1 MSEVSPMVTVVLGP
15 VKPAFRAI
23 YLLVPL
29 VLLVAAVWLGRASYV
44 ALRAEPSSTKLRCT
58 RTADTVRCEELLAW
72 VRHPE
77 WGSRTLQTFESPMS
91 EVRIDHAEDRE
102 PQDCFALGSRVV
114 CDADAQRTV
123 EAVRVLLP
131 EQSVTVDA
139 TPPPSMQKL
148 TLMAAGALLLGTIV
162 LLLLGNALGRN
173 TRVLLEVHPT
183 YLEADARW
191 AGFWPRPRRRVE
203 RVVDEQ
209 VRVVLTTPR
218 RSWGTMPVWRIEYGN
233 AEAFQPLL
241 EVVSF
246 AGHDELEE
254 HAERARKAL
263 RA

>member
-1 MSEVSPMVTVVLGP
+1 MSEASPVVTAILGP

-44 ALRAEPSSTKLRCT
+44 ALRAEPSSTRLRCT
-58 RTADTVRCEELLAW
+58 RTADRVQCEELLTW

-77 WGSRTLQTFESPMS
+77 WGTRALQTFEGPMS
-91 EVRIDHAEDRE
+91 EVRIDHAADRV
-102 PQDCFALGSRVV
+102 PQDCFALGDRLV
-114 CDADAQRTV
+114 CDADAQHAV

-139 TPPPSMQKL
+139 TPPPSMQRL
-148 TLMAAGALLLGTIV
+148 TLMAAGALLLGTIA

-183 YLEADARW
+183 YLEADTRW
-191 AGFWPRPRRRVE
+191 AGFWRRPRRRVE

-209 VRVVLTTPR
+209 VRVVLTSPR
-218 RSWGTMPVWRIEYGN
+218 RGRGTMPVWRIEYGN
-233 AEAFQPLL
+233 DAAFQPLF

-246 AGHDELEE
+246 AGQEELEE